1 MSKQT
6 FCILFL
12 VKTSKALKTGEVT
25 LQLRLTING
34 QRKDI
39 YLPRRV
45 NPKLWNQKKERMN
58 GKDVLCTE
66 INKYIDSVRARI
78 YEIQRKLE
86 DEGSPINVNVVKE
99 IFCGEKSPSNNC
111 HMFFEE
117 FQAEID
123 RMESLIGIDYAKITV
138 GRYKLCLQYI
148 KEMYAG
154 ESKQADIAMKDV
166 NNAMIKRY
174 DTFLKTQKGLCQNT
188 VTRYMKCFRKIINKG
203 LDNAWI
209 IVNPFANIKSVEV
222 LVDKATLTPNEIIKI
237 YKKEFEIERLQVCR
251 DVFIFCCFT
260 GLAFIDVFNLRPEHV
275 VSDSEG
281 NLWIQKKREKTDI
294 EANIPLTDIPLS
306 ILKKYEEHPKCLKMG
321 RLLPCTCNQK
331 MNSYIKEIA
340 DFCGI
345 QKELTTHTGRRTF
358 ATLMAGDGTPLK
370 NLAKMMGHTNTR
382 MTERYVKPQTEA
394 MLRDVKEM
402 TSRFANI

>member
-45 NPKLWNQKKERMN
+45 NPKLWNQKKEKMT

-66 INKYIDSVRARI
+66 INRYIDSVRARI

-99 IFCGEKSPSNNC
+99 VFCGEKSPSNNC

-117 FQAEID
+117 FQAEINQ
-123 RMESLIGIDYAKITV
+123 MESLIGIDYAKITV
-138 GRYKLCLQYI
+138 GRYKLCLQYF
-148 KEMYAG
+148 KEMYAE
-154 ESKQADIAMKDV
+154 ESKQPDIAMKDI

-174 DTFLKTQKGLCQNT
+174 DTFLKTKKGLCQNT
-188 VTRYMKCFRKIINKG
+188 VTRYMKCIRKIINKG
-203 LDNAWI
+203 LNNAWI
-209 IVNPFANIKSVEV
+209 LVNPFANIKSVEV

-260 GLAFIDVFNLRPEHV
+260 GLAFVDVSTLKKEDMVQDNNG
-275 VSDSEG
+275 DW
-281 NLWIQKKREKTDI
+281 WIRKGRIKLMHRRKASSI
-294 EANIPLTDIPLS
+294 CNIPLLPVPLA
-306 ILKKYEEHPKCLKMG
+306 ILKKYENNPVCIKKGYCL
-321 RLLPCTCNQK
+321 PVPCNQK
-331 MNSYIKEIA
+331 MNSYLKEIA

-345 QKELTTHTGRRTF
+345 KKNITTHVARHYPNSF
-358 ATLMAGDGTPLK
+358 PLK
-370 NLAKMMGHTNTR
+370 TNDLQR
-382 MTERYVKPQTEA
+382 IV
-394 MLRDVKEM
+394 
-402 TSRFANI
+402 S